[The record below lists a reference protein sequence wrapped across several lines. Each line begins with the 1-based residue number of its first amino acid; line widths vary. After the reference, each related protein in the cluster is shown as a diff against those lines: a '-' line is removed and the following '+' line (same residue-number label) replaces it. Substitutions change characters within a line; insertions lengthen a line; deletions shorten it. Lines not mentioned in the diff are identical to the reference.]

1 MTTNIGHQKTIKS
14 SEIVFRPS
22 SVLKPFISVDVEHM
36 ISNRYC
42 YFILQIDPVQCKK
55 QKKKNQKNNHIM
67 LFQQQQSVYEVI
79 CKDRDTVLFF
89 CLLSFLL

>member
-55 QKKKNQKNNHIM
+55 QKK
-67 LFQQQQSVYEVI
+67 QQSVYEVI